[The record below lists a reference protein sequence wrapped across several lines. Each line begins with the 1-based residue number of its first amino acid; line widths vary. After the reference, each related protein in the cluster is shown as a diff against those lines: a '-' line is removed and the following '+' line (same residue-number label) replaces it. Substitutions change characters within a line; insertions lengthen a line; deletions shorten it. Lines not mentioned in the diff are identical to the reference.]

1 MNITSC
7 DCARN
12 SCGTFRDS
20 TLDVEEAA
28 AVWTMVDVVM
38 ARREN
43 VLACLLWASAGWGCL
58 VRRCVLMECRWLV
71 DRLRGA
77 WRGPVAREAD
87 QL

>member
-7 DCARN
+7 DCAHN
-12 SCGTFRDS
+12 SSGAFRDS

-28 AVWTMVDVVM
+28 AVWTMVDVVT

-43 VLACLLWASAGWGCL
+43 VWACLLWASAGWGCL
-58 VRRCVLMECRWLV
+58 VVGVFSWSVVGRPPPRRV
-71 DRLRGA
+71 
-77 WRGPVAREAD
+77 RGPVAREAD

>member
-7 DCARN
+7 DCAHN
-12 SCGTFRDS
+12 SSGAFRDS

-28 AVWTMVDVVM
+28 AVWTMVDVVT

-58 VRRCVLMECRWLV
+58 VVGVFSWSVVGRPPPRRV
-71 DRLRGA
+71 A
-77 WRGPVAREAD
+77 WARSA
-87 QL
+87 

>member
-1 MNITSC
+1 MDITSC
-7 DCARN
+7 DCAHN

-20 TLDVEEAA
+20 TLDVEEAT
-28 AVWTMVDVVM
+28 AVWTLVDVVT

-58 VRRCVLMECRWLV
+58 VVGVFSWSVV

-77 WRGPVAREAD
+77 WREPVARAA

>member
-28 AVWTMVDVVM
+28 AVWTLVDVVT

-43 VLACLLWASAGWGCL
+43 VLACLLWASAPAGAASWSVCSHG
-58 VRRCVLMECRWLV
+58 VSLV